1 LVGFV
6 AVGAAFT
13 GAPTSEA
20 RAAPTP
26 DPATVADDV
35 YVEYF

>member
-1 LVGFV
+1 V
-6 AVGAAFT
+6 AALIEAA
-13 GAPTSEA
+13 TSEA